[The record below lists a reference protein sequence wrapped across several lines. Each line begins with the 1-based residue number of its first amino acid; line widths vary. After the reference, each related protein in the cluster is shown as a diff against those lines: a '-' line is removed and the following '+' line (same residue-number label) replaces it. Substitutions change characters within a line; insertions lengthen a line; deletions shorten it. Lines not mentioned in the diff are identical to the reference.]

1 MSAFELT
8 SPAFDHDDEL
18 PERFTQDGTDVSPP
32 IRWSGVPDGTAE
44 LVLIAENRDA
54 DEGVV
59 THWVVYGILP
69 EETSELPEDMG
80 DQALVQA
87 ETFELCQ
94 GLNEFDNSG
103 YTGPLP
109 LDERG
114 RHRMFFRLFALD
126 VVLDVP
132 PGITRMELK
141 KAAEGHIIGTAEMVG
156 LA

>member
-59 THWVVYGILP
+59 THWVVYGLSLI
-69 EETSELPEDMG
+69 
-80 DQALVQA
+80 
-87 ETFELCQ
+87 
-94 GLNEFDNSG
+94 
-103 YTGPLP
+103 
-109 LDERG
+109 
-114 RHRMFFRLFALD
+114 
-126 VVLDVP
+126 
-132 PGITRMELK
+132 
-141 KAAEGHIIGTAEMVG
+141 HI
-156 LA
+156 